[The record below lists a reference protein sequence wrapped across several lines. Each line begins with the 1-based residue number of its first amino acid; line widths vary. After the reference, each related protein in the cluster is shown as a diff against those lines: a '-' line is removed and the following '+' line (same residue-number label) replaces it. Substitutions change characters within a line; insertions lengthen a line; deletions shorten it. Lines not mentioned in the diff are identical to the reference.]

1 MNAYEHMHER
11 RVPFHSQLCR
21 LNVVWETFASVAAQ
35 LGAILSPTLE
45 PRKLRHRRIK
55 GKSHA
60 VWLAAPALKGLNLMI
75 SQTFSDSKIL
85 GLCTLRAA

>member
-1 MNAYEHMHER
+1 MLVKTCEFGLST
-11 RVPFHSQLCR
+11 VSLLWQ
-21 LNVVWETFASVAAQ
+21 TFASVAAQQ

-45 PRKLRHRRIK
+45 LRKLRHRRIK

-75 SQTFSDSKIL
+75 SRTFSDSKIL
-85 GLCTLRAA
+85 SLCTFKAA